1 MSYRD
6 SMASILAASPV
17 IPVVT
22 ISDVAHAV
30 PLAKALVRGGV
41 RVVEVT
47 LRTPAAL
54 KAIEAIASGAPDILL
69 GAGTV
74 VTDAHLRDAEQAG
87 AAFAI
92 SPGSTP
98 ALLAAA
104 QSAKIPFLPGV
115 ATPSE
120 IMRAIE
126 AGYDHLKFF
135 PAAVFGG
142 TDALKAFSGPFPTL
156 RFCPTGGISAENAMR
171 YLALPNVVCVGGSW
185 LTPAAAVAAGNWA
198 EIERLARDA
207 VASLSRPRAPI
218 GP

>member
-1 MSYRD
+1 MNEAR
-6 SMASILAASPV
+6 SMASILTASPV

-22 ISDVAHAV
+22 IGDVAHAV
-30 PLAKALVRGGV
+30 PLARALVRGGI

-54 KAIEAIASGAPDILL
+54 KAIEAIAAGVPDILL

-74 VTDAHLRDAEQAG
+74 LTPMHLRDAERAG

-98 ALLAAA
+98 TLLTAARN
-104 QSAKIPFLPGV
+104 AKIPFLPGV

-120 IMRAIE
+120 IMRAVE
-126 AGYDHLKFF
+126 AGFEHLKFF

-142 TDALKAFSGPFPTL
+142 TDALKAFGGPFPSL
-156 RFCPTGGISAENAMR
+156 RFCPTGGISAENAAR

-185 LTPAAAVAAGNWA
+185 LTPATAVAAGDWA
-198 EIERLARDA
+198 EIERLARET
-207 VASLSRPRAPI
+207 VANLARSAPAH
-218 GP
+218 

>member
-1 MSYRD
+1 MSGAR
-6 SMASILAASPV
+6 SLASILAASPV

-22 ISDVAHAV
+22 IGEAAHAV

-41 RVVEVT
+41 RVIEVT
-47 LRTPAAL
+47 LRTDAAL
-54 KAIEAIASGAPDILL
+54 KAIEAIATDVPDVLL

-74 VTDAHLRDAEQAG
+74 VTEANLRDAEQAG

-98 ALLAAA
+98 ALLSAAER
-104 QSAKIPFLPGV
+104 AKIPFLPGV

-120 IMRAIE
+120 IMRAVD
-126 AGYDHLKFF
+126 AGFDRLKFF

-142 TDALKAFSGPFPTL
+142 TDALKAFAGPFPSL
-156 RFCPTGGISAENAMR
+156 RFCPTGGISAENAAR

-185 LTPAAAVAAGNWA
+185 LTPPAAVAAGNWG
-198 EIERLARDA
+198 EIERLAREA
-207 VASLSRPRAPI
+207 VANLTRSTPAN
-218 GP
+218 